1 MAALA
6 MAEMT
11 ETRLDRL
18 ESDVTHIRS
27 DVIDL
32 KADVRELRKGVADTN
47 EKIGGLRAD
56 MQQQI
61 GDLRDDMRKEFADL
75 HNELA
80 ANSKAVIRGDLT
92 NRIWM
97 LLTGAAILG
106 VLAHG
111 LHWL

>member
-11 ETRLDRL
+11 ETRLSRL
-18 ESDVTHIRS
+18 ESDVAHIRS
-27 DVIDL
+27 DMADL
-32 KADVRELRKGVADTN
+32 KADVRELRKGVADSH

-61 GDLRDDMRKEFADL
+61 GDLRDDMRREFATVRRSNL
-75 HNELA
+75 E
-80 ANSKAVIRGDLT
+80 T
-92 NRIWM
+92 RIWM
-97 LLTGAAILG
+97 LLIGGAILG
-106 VLAHG
+106 VVAHA